1 MTSLQNHLR
10 QSSGNNLLMMGWG
23 NFLTHIY
30 VKRPPFEL
38 DIQLRWWSFFLMW
51 CYWLYSVFFL
61 FLITVVLLQLQ
72 VSITCTLWD
81 RKITVGGLEYTILN
95 LLVCCCCIH
104 IDGCTQTRSYRLS
117 PCQTSL
123 WTVSCVCKIRFYAFF
138 SFSKSRI
145 SMRSFSSL
153 LGSGALGVSVGF
165 SSSFLAVILL
175 TTLMSMKIQ
184 KATIRKS
191 KVVCRKLP

>member
-38 DIQLRWWSFFLMW
+38 DIQLRWWSFFW
-51 CYWLYSVFFL
+51 CDVIGCTQYFFL